1 MAGSGTKSKKDKRK
15 GKDKKQKVKRAAK
28 RKQRTKFTAETAD
41 KYELY
46 QHAVQSPEAD
56 IEFLVETYRA
66 ERKKIPHFLRED
78 FCGTALL
85 CSHWVK
91 QGPNYKAHGYDL
103 DPEPLAWGRKHNLEP
118 LGDRAEQIT
127 LFEADCRTPADEQ
140 PDIRVAMNFSYSLFT
155 KRAELLDYF
164 RICRES
170 LAEDGIFVLDL
181 YGGPDSTEEMEEE
194 REVDAGF
201 TYVWDQDEYW
211 PGTGEIVNKIHFLFE
226 DGTEL
231 RDAFVYE
238 WRHWTMTE
246 LKDLLADAGFSAV
259 HSYFEGDDEDSDEG
273 DGNFEQD
280 DRGENCP
287 AWISYLVAL
296 R

>member
-1 MAGSGTKSKKDKRK
+1 MAGSGTKSKKDK
-15 GKDKKQKVKRAAK
+15 GGKKQKVKRAAK
-28 RKQRTKFTAETAD
+28 RKQRKKFTAETAD

-103 DPEPLAWGRKHNLEP
+103 DPEPLNWGREHNLEP
-118 LGDRAEQIT
+118 LGEKADQIT
-127 LFEADCRTPADEQ
+127 LFEADCRTPADEK
-140 PDIRVAMNFSYSLFT
+140 PDIRVAMNFSYSLFK

-164 RICRES
+164 RICQES
-170 LAEDGIFVLDL
+170 LADDGIFVMDL

-194 REVDAGF
+194 REVAEGF
-201 TYVWDQDEYW
+201 TYVWDQDEFW
-211 PGTGEIVNKIHFLFE
+211 PGTADIVNKIHFQFD
-226 DGTEL
+226 DGTEM

-238 WRHWTMTE
+238 WRHWYISE
-246 LKDLLADAGFSAV
+246 LKDVLRDAGFSAV

-273 DGNFEQD
+273 DGNFEKD

-296 R
+296 K